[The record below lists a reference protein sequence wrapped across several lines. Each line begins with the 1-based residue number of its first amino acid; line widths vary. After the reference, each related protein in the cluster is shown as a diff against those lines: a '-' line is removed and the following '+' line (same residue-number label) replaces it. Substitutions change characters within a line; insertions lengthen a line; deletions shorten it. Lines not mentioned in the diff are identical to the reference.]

1 MVEKLTLP
9 NPEIDEKE
17 INVLPLTNPLV
28 DVMDELELREETQQ
42 DEVFK
47 MHVFLED
54 LSTMAKQV
62 KTPLKQAEQVIEEL
76 SYFIK
81 KCAEKSRELASIFDS
96 VAQNYSVL
104 EKNKTFEMDAI
115 DIKIGQICA
124 DMKKGL
130 FSMSGIYDHQ
140 HKHVTKLVSP
150 MFKVLEQANQ
160 QDLQT
165 LDYRSDVLKKF
176 IHTQKQKG
184 KTSIEQNVS
193 YKDTT
198 VNVEKLADMRE
209 ERLKKLNESLYQ
221 QFIKRYNEQ

>member
-1 MVEKLTLP
+1 
-9 NPEIDEKE
+9 
-17 INVLPLTNPLV
+17 
-28 DVMDELELREETQQ
+28 
-42 DEVFK
+42 

-62 KTPLKQAEQVIEEL
+62 KTPLQQADQVIQEL

-81 KCAEKSRELASIFDS
+81 KCAEKSRELASIFDC

-104 EKNKTFEMDAI
+104 EKNKTFEMNAI
-115 DIKIGQICA
+115 DIKIGQICS

-140 HKHVTKLVSP
+140 NKHVTKLISP
-150 MFKVLEQANQ
+150 MFKILEEANH

-184 KTSIEQNVS
+184 KTSVDQSIS
-193 YKDTT
+193 YRDQTIS
-198 VNVEKLADMRE
+198 VEKLADMRE

-221 QFIKRYNEQ
+221 QFIKRYNEQQQEVLRVSINIAAHSVKLLEKEKVLWLEIISNTTPRVGT